1 MLLNKL
7 KKMTGIIRV
16 QILKPNFDSKQFVPE
31 YVFTGCICLNMSIHT
46 LQNEENYI
54 FTNYIPGVID
64 ANFITYKEKEI
75 KFNKKD
81 INWDDTIK
89 LRLKRIS
96 KQWDFL
102 CFEFSNLSDFISF
115 PKINKIIDKTCVF
128 FDNSNSCRDEILISQ
143 YNIYGLSGESNI
155 INTNINIIK
164 SEKIN
169 LIHDQLPN
177 QIYYLCDVN
186 ESYSGSVIYR
196 INENMGSY
204 KLEILGITSNDYYDY
219 NRIVPLTHFSYS
231 DTLIKMSY
239 DPYTFPMKD
248 IFNIPI
254 IKNTLYPII
263 TSNYLNLLKKN
274 DVIVKINHLHI
285 SNMNIY
291 NHKLYTY
298 QNIDEYLIYFCQTN
312 SKCRLK
318 IIRNK
323 QIIDIIIDINILKL
337 KLHNDIYIDIN
348 DLYIKNNNMKFSTD
362 ISDYILENEIYNKDI
377 IKYMD
382 DFTYKINEIELE

>member
-16 QILKPNFDSKQFVPE
+16 QILKPNFESKQFVPE
-31 YVFTGCICLNMSIHT
+31 YIFTGCICLNMST
-46 LQNEENYI
+46 QNEENYI

-89 LRLKRIS
+89 VKLKKMS

-128 FDNSNSCRDEILISQ
+128 SGSTISCIDEISISQ
-143 YNIYGLSGESNI
+143 YNIYGLSNESNI
-155 INTNINIIK
+155 INTNINIIQ

-186 ESYSGSVIYR
+186 DSYSGSVIYR
-196 INENMGSY
+196 INENMGNY

-219 NRIVPLTHFSYS
+219 NRIVPLTHFSY
-231 DTLIKMSY
+231 DDILIKMSY
-239 DPYTFPMKD
+239 DPYTFSMKD

-263 TSNYLNLLKKN
+263 TSNYSNLLKKN
-274 DVIVKINHLHI
+274 DIIVKINHLHI

-291 NHKLYTY
+291 NHKLHSY
-298 QNIDEYLIYFCQTN
+298 QSIDEYLTYFYQTN

-318 IIRNK
+318 LIRNK
-323 QIIDIIIDINILKL
+323 QIIEVEIDINILKL
-337 KLHNDIYIDIN
+337 KTHNDIYIDIN
-348 DLYIKNNNMKFSTD
+348 NLYVKNNNIKFSTD
-362 ISDYILENEIYNKDI
+362 ILDYILENEIYNKDI

-382 DFTYKINEIELE
+382 DFTYKITEIEIE